1 MIFMIE
7 IYLLEQLLAVSKC
20 GTLSETAEKL
30 NIAQPSVSRAMKKLE
45 NELGVK
51 LFDRTKN
58 KITLNETG
66 KLAAEYAKRIIETQE
81 EMQRHIA
88 AFYKQLNTISIG
100 SAAPG
105 PLITLLPSIAGN
117 AVGYSVSSQI
127 ANEEELIKGLN
138 NSRYNLLI
146 LTHPLSDNNFIC
158 KKYVSEH
165 LYITVNHFHP
175 AALQKEITFD
185 EMNGQ
190 NFIMYA
196 RVGFWEDIV
205 QSKMPDS
212 KFYKQDDID
221 AVGELSSSSNLPSFS
236 TDITQR
242 VMPSRNNGRI
252 NIPLSDSEAY
262 VQYYL
267 IYSKKNSQRFDKI
280 FRTI

>member
-1 MIFMIE
+1 MIE
-7 IYLLEQLLAVSKC
+7 SYLLEHLLAVSEC
-20 GTLSETAEKL
+20 GTLSDAAEKL

-51 LFDRTKN
+51 LFERTKN

-66 KLAAEYAKRIIETQE
+66 KLAAEYAKRIINTQE
-81 EMQRHIA
+81 EMQRHVA
-88 AFYKQLNTISIG
+88 AFDKQINTISIG
-100 SAAPG
+100 SVSPG
-105 PLITLLPSIAGN
+105 PLMILLPTLAGN
-117 AVGYSVSSQI
+117 AAEYSVSSQI
-127 ANEEELIKGLN
+127 SNEAELIEGLN
-138 NSRYNLLI
+138 RSRYNLLI
-146 LTHPLSDNNFIC
+146 LTHPLSDDDFVC
-158 KKYVSEH
+158 QKYISEH

-175 AALQKEITFD
+175 AALQKEITFA

-212 KFYKQDDID
+212 KFYKQDDMD
-221 AVGELSSSSNLPSFS
+221 AVGELSGSSNLPSFS

-242 VMPSRNNGRI
+242 VMQSRNNGRI

-262 VQYYL
+262 AEYYL
-267 IYSKKNSQRFDKI
+267 IYSKKNSRRFDKI
-280 FRTI
+280 FRSI